1 MRILLIS
8 QFFPPEPNSVG
19 QMFYE
24 LGADM
29 VREGYQVTVITGFPN
44 HPSGKVF
51 GGYQKRLWQV
61 ENKMGMRVIRV
72 WLFTSP
78 NRRLFNR
85 MITFLTFSL
94 TSSIAILLGRHH
106 DIMFALLQPLSVGI
120 IFPIVAKLKKTKVVF
135 NLQDLHPDAIID
147 AGLITNGVFIKFLR
161 LIERFSYR
169 HAEHLCAICNIFK
182 QHIVSNGIP
191 ASKISVIPNWI
202 DLDEIKPLPRENTF
216 RLQCGLKPDDFVILY
231 AGNIGYTAGA
241 DIIVKVA
248 KMLWKDSGFKYFFVG
263 DGPARDEIK
272 KLSEQ
277 EGLKNVRFLP
287 FQPRDLLPLVQ
298 ATADVS
304 VVTMQA
310 GWAKKSVG
318 FSSKVLTYMAAGR
331 PVVASVDLDSE
342 MAGLVREAQCGI
354 VATAGDAIALGNAIK
369 QLSGSP
375 DLRASFGANGRR
387 HVEQHFSRD
396 VVVRQH
402 ILLFESLISRQKK
415 DN

>member
-1 MRILLIS
+1 MRILLVS

-29 VREGYQVTVITGFPN
+29 VREGYKVTVITGFPN

-61 ENKMGMRVIRV
+61 ENKLGMRVIRV

-106 DIMFALLQPLSVGI
+106 DIMFALLQTLPVGI
-120 IFPIVAKLKKTKVVF
+120 LFPIIAKLKKTKVVF
-135 NLQDLHPDAIID
+135 NLQDLHPDALID
-147 AGLITNGVFIKFLR
+147 AGLITNGAFIKFLR
-161 LIERFSYR
+161 FIERFSYR

-182 QHIVSNGIP
+182 EHVISKGIP
-191 ASKISVIPNWI
+191 SSKISVIPNWI
-202 DLDEIKPLPRENTF
+202 DLDEIKPLPRENAF
-216 RLQCGLKPDDFVILY
+216 RLQCGLNRDDFVILY

-248 KMLWKDSGFKYFFVG
+248 KMLWNDSEFKYFFVG

-298 ATADVS
+298 AMADVS

-331 PVVASVDLDSE
+331 PVVASVDVDSE
-342 MAGLVREAQCGI
+342 MADLVREAQCGI
-354 VATAGDAIALGNAIK
+354 VAAAGDAIALGNAIK
-369 QLSGSP
+369 QLSDSP
-375 DLRASFGANGRR
+375 DLRASFGVNGRR
-387 HVEQHFSRD
+387 HVEQHFSRE

-402 ILLFESLISRQKK
+402 ILLFESLLSR
-415 DN
+415 

>member
-1 MRILLIS
+1 
-8 QFFPPEPNSVG
+8 
-19 QMFYE
+19 MFYE

-29 VREGYQVTVITGFPN
+29 IREGHQVTVITGFPN

-61 ENKMGMRVIRV
+61 ENRMGMRIIRV

-78 NRRLFNR
+78 NRRLLNR
-85 MITFLTFSL
+85 IITFLTFSM
-94 TSSIAILLGRHH
+94 TSSIAILLGERH
-106 DIMFALLQPLSVGI
+106 DIMFALLQPLSVGVT
-120 IFPIVAKLKKTKVVF
+120 FPIIAKLKKTKVVF

-147 AGLITNGVFIKFLR
+147 AGLITNGAFIKFLR

-182 QHIVSNGIP
+182 ERIVSHGIP
-191 ASKISVIPNWI
+191 SSKISVIPNWI
-202 DLDEIKPLPRENTF
+202 DLDEIRPLPRENAF
-216 RLQCGLKPDDFVILY
+216 RLKCGLKPNDFVILY

-248 KMLWKDSGFKYFFVG
+248 KMLEKNSEFKFFLVG
-263 DGPARDEIK
+263 DGPAKDEIQQLIVK
-272 KLSEQ
+272 
-277 EGLKNVRFLP
+277 EGLVNVRCFP

-331 PVVASVDLDSE
+331 PVIASVDLDSE
-342 MAGLVREAQCGI
+342 MADLVREAKCGI

-369 QLSGSP
+369 QLSVSP
-375 DLRASFGANGRR
+375 DSRTSFGANGRR

-402 ILLFESLISRQKK
+402 ILMFESLISRQKK
-415 DN
+415 DH